1 MSDKIKH
8 SGIINAIRGE
18 CISVRILQS
27 SACSGCKVASH
38 CNSSETKEKIIEV
51 NQPGVQSKYKIGDH
65 VVVVADMSVGFRASI
80 YGYILPLVLMVATL
94 VLVIA
99 CGAGEGIAA
108 LSSLGILFPY
118 YMALFLLKD
127 KLKEKLSFTL
137 E

>member
-1 MSDKIKH
+1 MNDKIKH

-18 CISVRILQS
+18 CVSVRILQS

-38 CNSSETKEKIIEV
+38 CNSSETKEKIIEARF
-51 NQPGVQSKYKIGDH
+51 KYKIGDH
-65 VVVVADMSVGFRASI
+65 VVVVADISVGFRASI
-80 YGYILPLVLMVATL
+80 YGYILPLILMVVTL

-127 KLKEKLSFTL
+127 KLKEKLSFSL

>member
-65 VVVVADMSVGFRASI
+65 VVGFRASI
-80 YGYILPLVLMVATL
+80 YGYILPLVLMVVTL

-99 CGAGEGIAA
+99 CGASEGIAA

-118 YMALFLLKD
+118 YLALFLLKD

>member
-1 MSDKIKH
+1 MNDKIKH

-18 CISVRILQS
+18 CVSERIMQS

-51 NQPGVQSKYKIGDH
+51 KEPEARFKYKIGDH
-65 VVVVADMSVGFRASI
+65 VVVVADISVGFRASI
-80 YGYILPLVLMVATL
+80 YGYILPLILMVGTL

-127 KLKEKLSFTL
+127 KLKEKLSFSL

>member
-1 MSDKIKH
+1 MNDKIKH

-18 CISVRILQS
+18 CVSVRILQS

-38 CNSSETKEKIIEV
+38 CNSSETKEKIIDV
-51 NQPGVQSKYKIGDH
+51 NEPDARLKYKIGDH

-80 YGYILPLVLMVATL
+80 YGYILPLILMVVTL

-99 CGAGEGIAA
+99 FGAGEGAAA
-108 LSSLGILFPY
+108 LASLGILFPY
-118 YMALFLLKD
+118 YMVLFLLKD
-127 KLKEKLSFTL
+127 KLKEKLSFSL